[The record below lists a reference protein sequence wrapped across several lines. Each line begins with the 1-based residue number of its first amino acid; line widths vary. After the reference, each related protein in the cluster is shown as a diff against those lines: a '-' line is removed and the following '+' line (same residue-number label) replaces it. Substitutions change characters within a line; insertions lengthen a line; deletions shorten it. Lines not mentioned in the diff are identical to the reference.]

1 MNAAGNGSRTSSRR
15 EGRRAERR
23 EAILDV
29 AERAFLRNGYAHTT
43 MSSIAV
49 QLGGS
54 KSTLW
59 AYFSTKEELFTAI
72 LLRTAHQLR
81 TRLQAVI
88 VVDACFETNLR
99 RFCHQYIS
107 LMCSPESIAAHR
119 LIVAETTRFPNLG
132 KMFFEH
138 ALGAARQ
145 VLIQMVA
152 GAIHEQIVAPQDPS
166 VAAELLR
173 SLCYGRCFQQLIFGL
188 CDTVSDDEIVQ
199 DINVAIATFL
209 RATAPAIRLERPF
222 RDLRK

>member
-1 MNAAGNGSRTSSRR
+1 
-15 EGRRAERR
+15 
-23 EAILDV
+23 
-29 AERAFLRNGYAHTT
+29 
-43 MSSIAV
+43 
-49 QLGGS
+49 
-54 KSTLW
+54 
-59 AYFSTKEELFTAI
+59 
-72 LLRTAHQLR
+72 
-81 TRLQAVI
+81 
-88 VVDACFETNLR
+88 
-99 RFCHQYIS
+99 
-107 LMCSPESIAAHR
+107 MCSPESIAAHR